1 MRSEGKQD
9 MKTDV
14 IAVSSSG
21 NGMKAALLQ
30 AEKVVAYKELTGK
43 NALHLRLLA
52 EEMMGMMRSITGTKD
67 GSFWIEDEEGEY
79 QLHLRV
85 RTLLNSEKREQL
97 LSVSSSG
104 KNESAKGLMGRL
116 RDFFDWG
123 SDEDLAA
130 YSGPLLMPDMY
141 EHSSAPMMDWEWT
154 MSRYESELST
164 RMAQDDQAAREAWDE
179 LEKSVVKHVADDIRV
194 SIRNGVVEMTIIKK
208 LA

>member
-1 MRSEGKQD
+1 

>member
-1 MRSEGKQD
+1 

-30 AEKVVAYKELTGK
+30 TEKVVAYKELTGK